1 MEEEMMNLDIERSY
15 FSIGDTAKMFG
26 LTPSTLRFW
35 EKEFTEIKPFK
46 NKKGERYYTRQDID
60 IIKTIHYLTKTK
72 GYTLK
77 GAKEAMKS
85 NFMQETCNAHIA
97 NTLLKIKEL
106 LLDIKDA
113 L

>member
-1 MEEEMMNLDIERSY
+1 MEDEIINLDIERSY

-35 EKEFTEIKPFK
+35 EKEFAEIKPFK

-85 NFMQETCNAHIA
+85 NFIQETCNAHIA
-97 NTLLKIKEL
+97 DTLLKVKQL
-106 LLDIKDA
+106 LLDIKEA